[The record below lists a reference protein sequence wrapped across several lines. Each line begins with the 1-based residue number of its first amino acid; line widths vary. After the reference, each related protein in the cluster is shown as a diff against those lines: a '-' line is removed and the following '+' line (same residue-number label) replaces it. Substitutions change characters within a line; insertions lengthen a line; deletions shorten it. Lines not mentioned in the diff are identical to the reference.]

1 MGTSIAVLDQVL
13 PPQLI
18 TSPQRDHIEVVSPDN
33 TMTIVSGLKED
44 YDKPLEVS
52 CTESQVI
59 NSFEEYVYPDPYLNQ
74 EPILVTDDCTFYLS
88 HA

>member
-18 TSPQRDHIEVVSPDN
+18 TSSQRDHIEVVSPDN

-59 NSFEEYVYPDPYLNQ
+59 NSYEEYVYPDPYLNQ